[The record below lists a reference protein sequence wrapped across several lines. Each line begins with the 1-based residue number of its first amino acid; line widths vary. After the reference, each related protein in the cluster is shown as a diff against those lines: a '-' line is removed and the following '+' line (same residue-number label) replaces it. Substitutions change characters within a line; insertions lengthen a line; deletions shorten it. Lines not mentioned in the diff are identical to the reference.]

1 MTAQMQYMRKESH
14 MSANIEETPFI
25 HQFLPSADPAASP
38 TLLLLHGTG
47 GDENDLLGLGRALDG
62 GASLLS
68 PRGKVLEGGMP
79 RFFRRL
85 AEGVFDLDDLT
96 QRTHELA
103 DFVADAAARYGFDR
117 QRVVA
122 VGFSNGANIAASLL
136 LLRPETLAAAALFR
150 PMVPLVPATLPD
162 LSRVPVFI
170 GAGRQD
176 PIVPPAE
183 TERLA
188 ALLRQANAPV
198 TLHWEANGHGL
209 MQGDLVAAQ
218 EWITDVPTPYP
229 LPARE
234 GNS

>member
-1 MTAQMQYMRKESH
+1 MTTTTEGAQ
-14 MSANIEETPFI
+14 FI
-25 HQFLPSADPAASP
+25 HQFIPTNDPAGAP

-47 GDENDLLGLGRALDG
+47 GDEHDLLGLGRALDG

-85 AEGVFDLDDLT
+85 AAGVFDLDDLT
-96 QRTHELA
+96 RRTHELA
-103 DFVADAAARYGFDR
+103 DFVADAAGRYGFDP
-117 QRVVA
+117 QRIIA

-136 LLRPETLAAAALFR
+136 LLRPETLTAAALFR
-150 PMVPLVPATLPD
+150 PMVPLVPETLPD

-176 PIVPPAE
+176 PIVPTTE

-188 ALLRQANAPV
+188 ALLQQANAPV
-198 TLHWEANGHGL
+198 TLHWEAGGHGL
-209 MQGDLVAAQ
+209 TQGDLTAAQ
-218 EWITDVPTPYP
+218 EW
-229 LPARE
+229 LAGALMHR
-234 GNS
+234 